1 MARERD
7 AVNMEKVKEFFGK
20 ITVWLHHASPMKL
33 ILAGYCLIIL
43 LGSLLLWMPVATKAG
58 EAVPFSDA
66 FFTATS
72 ATCVTGL
79 VRFDTYTCW
88 SGFGQVVILCLIQIG
103 GVGFMT
109 LAITAMAVVGKKIGL
124 QSRMLMQNSI
134 SAPQLGG
141 IVRITRF
148 ILLGTLLVEGIGA
161 VLLAFYFVP
170 RLGPGEGLWYSVF
183 HSISAFCNAGFDL
196 FGKFSPGSSL
206 TSVAG
211 NWYVNLVI
219 IVLIVVGGLG
229 FLVWKDL
236 LDHRF
241 SFSKLRLHSKIV
253 LVTTAVLI
261 CGGAAC
267 LFWLETGNPAFESMS
282 GGQKLLSSLFQSVTC
297 RTAGFN
303 SVNLS
308 TLTQASQF
316 VMIILM
322 LIGGSTGSTA
332 GGIKTTTAAVQ
343 LLSIRTIF
351 RGRRS
356 VEAYHRSIE
365 DAVVR
370 TASCITCLYLLL
382 SVGVGLVISHLEAI
396 PLLTSLFESV
406 SAVATVGLTLGI
418 TSQLGMIS
426 KLLLALLMIFGRAG
440 SLTILL
446 AFTSDKK
453 KAAAR
458 YPVEKVTVG

>member
-1 MARERD
+1 
-7 AVNMEKVKEFFGK
+7 MEKIKEFFSK
-20 ITVWLHHASPMKL
+20 IFSGLHRASPMKI

-43 LGSLLLWMPVATKAG
+43 LGSLLLWLPVATRAG
-58 EAVPFSDA
+58 ESVPFSDA

-88 SGFGQVVILCLIQIG
+88 SGFGQVIILCLIQIG

-109 LAITAMAVVGKKIGL
+109 LAITAMAAAGRKIGL

-134 SAPQLGG
+134 SAPHLGG

-148 ILLGTLLVEGIGA
+148 ILLGTLLVEGIG
-161 VLLAFYFVP
+161 VILLGFYFIP
-170 RLGPGEGLWYSVF
+170 RLGFGEGLGYSVF
-183 HSISAFCNAGFDL
+183 HAISAFCNAGFDL
-196 FGKFSPGSSL
+196 FGQFSPGSSL
-206 TSVAG
+206 TTVGG
-211 NWYVNLVI
+211 NWYVNMI
-219 IVLIVVGGLG
+219 IMVLIVVGGLG

-253 LVTTAVLI
+253 LITTGVLI
-261 CGGAAC
+261 LGGAAC
-267 LFWLETGNPAFESMS
+267 LFWLESGNPSFEAM
-282 GGQKLLSSLFQSVTC
+282 GGSEKVLTSLFQSVTS

-308 TLTQASQF
+308 TMTQASQF
-316 VMIILM
+316 VMILLM
-322 LIGGSTGSTA
+322 LVGGSTGSTA

-351 RGRRS
+351 RGRKS

-396 PLLTSLFESV
+396 PFLTSLYESV
-406 SAVATVGLTLGI
+406 SAIATVGLTLGI
-418 TSQLGMIS
+418 TAQLGFVS
-426 KLLLALLMIFGRAG
+426 KILLALLMIFGRAG

-453 KAAAR
+453 KIAAR

>member
-1 MARERD
+1 
-7 AVNMEKVKEFFGK
+7 MEKIKEFFSK
-20 ITVWLHHASPMKL
+20 IFSGLHRASPMKI

-43 LGSLLLWMPVATKAG
+43 LGSLLLWLPVATRAG
-58 EAVPFSDA
+58 ESVPFSDA

-88 SGFGQVVILCLIQIG
+88 SGFGQVIILCLIQIG

-109 LAITAMAVVGKKIGL
+109 LAITAMAAAGRKIGL

-134 SAPQLGG
+134 SAPHLGG

-148 ILLGTLLVEGIGA
+148 ILLGTLLVEGIG
-161 VLLAFYFVP
+161 VILLGFYFIP
-170 RLGPGEGLWYSVF
+170 RLGFGEGLWYSVF
-183 HSISAFCNAGFDL
+183 HAISAFCNAGFDL
-196 FGKFSPGSSL
+196 FGQFSPGSSL
-206 TSVAG
+206 TTVGG
-211 NWYVNLVI
+211 NWYVNMI
-219 IVLIVVGGLG
+219 IMVLIVVGGLG

-253 LVTTAVLI
+253 LITTGVLI
-261 CGGAAC
+261 LGGAAC
-267 LFWLETGNPAFESMS
+267 LFWLESGNPSFEAM
-282 GGQKLLSSLFQSVTC
+282 GGSEKVLTSLFQSVTS

-308 TLTQASQF
+308 TMTQASQF
-316 VMIILM
+316 VMILLM
-322 LIGGSTGSTA
+322 LVGGSTGSTA

-351 RGRRS
+351 RGRKS

-370 TASCITCLYLLL
+370 TASCITCLYLML

-396 PLLTSLFESV
+396 PFLTSLYESV
-406 SAVATVGLTLGI
+406 SAIATVGLTLGI
-418 TSQLGMIS
+418 TAQLGFVS
-426 KLLLALLMIFGRAG
+426 KILLALLMIFGRAG

-453 KAAAR
+453 KIAAR

>member
-1 MARERD
+1 
-7 AVNMEKVKEFFGK
+7 MEKIKEFFSNIFSG
-20 ITVWLHHASPMKL
+20 LHRASPMKI

-43 LGSLLLWMPVATKAG
+43 LGSLLLWLPVATRAG
-58 EAVPFSDA
+58 ESVPFSDA

-88 SGFGQVVILCLIQIG
+88 SGFGQVIILCLIQIG

-109 LAITAMAVVGKKIGL
+109 LAITAMAAAGRKIGL

-134 SAPQLGG
+134 SAPHLGG

-148 ILLGTLLVEGIGA
+148 ILLGTLLVEGIG
-161 VLLAFYFVP
+161 VILLGFYFIP
-170 RLGPGEGLWYSVF
+170 RLGFGEGLWYSVF
-183 HSISAFCNAGFDL
+183 HAISAFCNAGFDL
-196 FGKFSPGSSL
+196 FGQFSPGSSL
-206 TSVAG
+206 TTVGG
-211 NWYVNLVI
+211 NWYVNMI
-219 IVLIVVGGLG
+219 IMVLIVVGGLG

-253 LVTTAVLI
+253 LITTGVLI
-261 CGGAAC
+261 LGGAAC
-267 LFWLETGNPAFESMS
+267 LFWLESGNPSFEAM
-282 GGQKLLSSLFQSVTC
+282 GGSEKVLTSLFQSVTS

-308 TLTQASQF
+308 TMTQASQF

-351 RGRRS
+351 RGRKS

-396 PLLTSLFESV
+396 PFLTSLYESV
-406 SAVATVGLTLGI
+406 SAIATVGLTLGI
-418 TSQLGMIS
+418 TAQLGFVS
-426 KLLLALLMIFGRAG
+426 KILLALLMIFGRAG

-453 KAAAR
+453 KIAAR

>member
-1 MARERD
+1 M
-7 AVNMEKVKEFFGK
+7 K
-20 ITVWLHHASPMKL
+20 I

-43 LGSLLLWMPVATKAG
+43 LGSLLLWLPVATRAG
-58 EAVPFSDA
+58 ESVPFSDA

-88 SGFGQVVILCLIQIG
+88 SGFGQVIILCLIQIG

-109 LAITAMAVVGKKIGL
+109 LAITAMAAAGRKIGL

-134 SAPQLGG
+134 SAPHLGG

-148 ILLGTLLVEGIGA
+148 ILLGTLLVEGIG
-161 VLLAFYFVP
+161 VILLGFYFIP
-170 RLGPGEGLWYSVF
+170 RLGFGEGLWYSVF
-183 HSISAFCNAGFDL
+183 HAISAFCNAGFDL
-196 FGKFSPGSSL
+196 FGQFSPGSSL
-206 TSVAG
+206 TTVGG
-211 NWYVNLVI
+211 NWYVNMI
-219 IVLIVVGGLG
+219 IMVLIVVGGLG

-253 LVTTAVLI
+253 LITTGVLI
-261 CGGAAC
+261 LGGAAC
-267 LFWLETGNPAFESMS
+267 LFWLESGNPSFEAM
-282 GGQKLLSSLFQSVTC
+282 GGSEKVLTSLFQSVTS

-308 TLTQASQF
+308 TMTQASQF
-316 VMIILM
+316 VMILLM
-322 LIGGSTGSTA
+322 LVGGSTGSTA

-351 RGRRS
+351 RGRKS

-396 PLLTSLFESV
+396 PFLTSLYESV
-406 SAVATVGLTLGI
+406 SAIATVGLTLGI
-418 TSQLGMIS
+418 TAQLGFVS
-426 KLLLALLMIFGRAG
+426 KILLALLMIFGRAG

-453 KAAAR
+453 KIAAR

>member
-1 MARERD
+1 
-7 AVNMEKVKEFFGK
+7 MEKIKEFFSK
-20 ITVWLHHASPMKL
+20 IFSGLHRASPMKI

-43 LGSLLLWMPVATKAG
+43 LGSLLLWLPVATRAR
-58 EAVPFSDA
+58 ESVPFSDA

-88 SGFGQVVILCLIQIG
+88 SGFGQVIILCLIQIG

-109 LAITAMAVVGKKIGL
+109 LAITAMAAAGRKIGL

-134 SAPQLGG
+134 SAPHLGG

-148 ILLGTLLVEGIGA
+148 ILLGTLLVEGIG
-161 VLLAFYFVP
+161 VILLGFYFIP
-170 RLGPGEGLWYSVF
+170 RLGFGEGLWYSVF
-183 HSISAFCNAGFDL
+183 HAISAFCNAGFDL
-196 FGKFSPGSSL
+196 FGQFSPGSSL
-206 TSVAG
+206 TTVGG
-211 NWYVNLVI
+211 NWYVNMI
-219 IVLIVVGGLG
+219 IMVLIVVGGLG

-253 LVTTAVLI
+253 LITTGVLI
-261 CGGAAC
+261 LGGAAC
-267 LFWLETGNPAFESMS
+267 LFWLESGNPSFEAM
-282 GGQKLLSSLFQSVTC
+282 GGSEKVLTSLFQSVTS

-308 TLTQASQF
+308 TMTQASQF

-351 RGRRS
+351 RGRKS

-396 PLLTSLFESV
+396 PFLTSLYESV
-406 SAVATVGLTLGI
+406 SAIATVGLTLGI
-418 TSQLGMIS
+418 TAQLGFVS
-426 KLLLALLMIFGRAG
+426 KILLALLMIFGRAG

-453 KAAAR
+453 KIAAR

>member
-1 MARERD
+1 
-7 AVNMEKVKEFFGK
+7 
-20 ITVWLHHASPMKL
+20 
-33 ILAGYCLIIL
+33 
-43 LGSLLLWMPVATKAG
+43 
-58 EAVPFSDA
+58 
-66 FFTATS
+66 
-72 ATCVTGL
+72 
-79 VRFDTYTCW
+79 
-88 SGFGQVVILCLIQIG
+88 
-103 GVGFMT
+103 MT
-109 LAITAMAVVGKKIGL
+109 LAITAMAAAGRKIGL

-134 SAPQLGG
+134 SAPHLGG

-148 ILLGTLLVEGIGA
+148 ILLGTLLVEGIG
-161 VLLAFYFVP
+161 VILLGFYFIP
-170 RLGPGEGLWYSVF
+170 RLGFGEGLWYSVF
-183 HSISAFCNAGFDL
+183 HAISAFCNAGFDL
-196 FGKFSPGSSL
+196 FGQFSPGSSL
-206 TSVAG
+206 TTVGG
-211 NWYVNLVI
+211 NWYVNMI
-219 IVLIVVGGLG
+219 IMVLIVVGGLG

-253 LVTTAVLI
+253 LITTGVLI
-261 CGGAAC
+261 LGGAAC
-267 LFWLETGNPAFESMS
+267 LFWLESGNPSFEAM
-282 GGQKLLSSLFQSVTC
+282 GGSEKVLTSLFQSVTS

-308 TLTQASQF
+308 TMTQASQF

-351 RGRRS
+351 RGRKS

-396 PLLTSLFESV
+396 PFLTSLYESV
-406 SAVATVGLTLGI
+406 SAIATVGLTLGI
-418 TSQLGMIS
+418 TAQLGFVS
-426 KLLLALLMIFGRAG
+426 KILLALLMIFGRAG

-453 KAAAR
+453 KIAAR

>member
-1 MARERD
+1 
-7 AVNMEKVKEFFGK
+7 MEKIKEFFSK
-20 ITVWLHHASPMKL
+20 IFSGLHRASPMKI

-43 LGSLLLWMPVATKAG
+43 LGSLLLWLPVATRAG
-58 EAVPFSDA
+58 ESVPFSDA

-88 SGFGQVVILCLIQIG
+88 SGFGQVIILCLIQIG

-109 LAITAMAVVGKKIGL
+109 LAITAMAAAGRKIGL

-134 SAPQLGG
+134 SAPHLGG

-148 ILLGTLLVEGIGA
+148 ILLGTLLVEGIG
-161 VLLAFYFVP
+161 VILLGFYFIP
-170 RLGPGEGLWYSVF
+170 RLGFGEGLWYSVF
-183 HSISAFCNAGFDL
+183 HAISAFCNAGFDL
-196 FGKFSPGSSL
+196 FGQFSPGSSL
-206 TSVAG
+206 TTVGG
-211 NWYVNLVI
+211 NWYVNMI
-219 IVLIVVGGLG
+219 IMVLIVVGGLG

-241 SFSKLRLHSKIV
+241 SLSKLRLHSKIV
-253 LVTTAVLI
+253 LITTGVLI
-261 CGGAAC
+261 LGGAAC
-267 LFWLETGNPAFESMS
+267 LFWLESGNPSFEAM
-282 GGQKLLSSLFQSVTC
+282 GGSEKVLTSLFQSVTS

-308 TLTQASQF
+308 TMTQASQF
-316 VMIILM
+316 VMILLM
-322 LIGGSTGSTA
+322 LVGGSTGSTA

-351 RGRRS
+351 RGRKS

-396 PLLTSLFESV
+396 PFLTSLYESV
-406 SAVATVGLTLGI
+406 SAIATVGLTLGI
-418 TSQLGMIS
+418 TAQLGFVS
-426 KLLLALLMIFGRAG
+426 KILLALLMIFGRAG

-453 KAAAR
+453 KIAAR

>member
-1 MARERD
+1 
-7 AVNMEKVKEFFGK
+7 MEKIKEFFSK
-20 ITVWLHHASPMKL
+20 IFSGLHRASPMKI

-43 LGSLLLWMPVATKAG
+43 LGSLLLWLPVATRAG
-58 EAVPFSDA
+58 ESVPFSDA

-88 SGFGQVVILCLIQIG
+88 SGFGQVIILCLIQIG

-109 LAITAMAVVGKKIGL
+109 LAITAMAAAGRKIGL

-134 SAPQLGG
+134 SAPHLGG

-148 ILLGTLLVEGIGA
+148 ILLGTLLVEGIG
-161 VLLAFYFVP
+161 VILLGFYFIP
-170 RLGPGEGLWYSVF
+170 RLGFGEGLWYSVF
-183 HSISAFCNAGFDL
+183 HAISAFCNAGFDL
-196 FGKFSPGSSL
+196 FGQFSPGSSL
-206 TSVAG
+206 TTVGG
-211 NWYVNLVI
+211 NWYVNMI
-219 IVLIVVGGLG
+219 IMVLIVVGGLG

-253 LVTTAVLI
+253 LITTGVLI
-261 CGGAAC
+261 LGGAAC
-267 LFWLETGNPAFESMS
+267 LFWLESGNPSFEAM
-282 GGQKLLSSLFQSVTC
+282 GGSEKVLTSLFQSVTS

-308 TLTQASQF
+308 TMTQASQF

-351 RGRRS
+351 RGRKS

-382 SVGVGLVISHLEAI
+382 SVGVGLIISHLEAI
-396 PLLTSLFESV
+396 PFLTSLYESV
-406 SAVATVGLTLGI
+406 SAIATVGLTLGI
-418 TSQLGMIS
+418 TAQLGFVS
-426 KLLLALLMIFGRAG
+426 KILLALLMIFGRAG

-453 KAAAR
+453 KIAAR

>member
-1 MARERD
+1 
-7 AVNMEKVKEFFGK
+7 MEKIKEFFSK
-20 ITVWLHHASPMKL
+20 IFSGLHRASPMKI

-43 LGSLLLWMPVATKAG
+43 LGSLLLWLPVATRAG
-58 EAVPFSDA
+58 ESVPFSDA

-88 SGFGQVVILCLIQIG
+88 SGFGQVIILCLIQIG

-109 LAITAMAVVGKKIGL
+109 LAITAMAAAGRKIGL

-134 SAPQLGG
+134 SAPHLGG

-148 ILLGTLLVEGIGA
+148 ILLGTLLVEGIG
-161 VLLAFYFVP
+161 VILLGFYFIP
-170 RLGPGEGLWYSVF
+170 RLGFGEGLWYSVF
-183 HSISAFCNAGFDL
+183 HAISAFCNAGFDL
-196 FGKFSPGSSL
+196 FGQFSPGSSL
-206 TSVAG
+206 TTVGG
-211 NWYVNLVI
+211 NWYVNMI
-219 IVLIVVGGLG
+219 IMVLIVVGGLG

-236 LDHRF
+236 FDHRF

-253 LVTTAVLI
+253 LITTGVLI
-261 CGGAAC
+261 LGGAAC
-267 LFWLETGNPAFESMS
+267 LFWLESGNPSFEAM
-282 GGQKLLSSLFQSVTC
+282 GGSEKVLTSLFQSVTS

-308 TLTQASQF
+308 TMTQASQF
-316 VMIILM
+316 VMILLM
-322 LIGGSTGSTA
+322 LVGGSTGSTA

-351 RGRRS
+351 RGRKS

-396 PLLTSLFESV
+396 PFLTSLYESV
-406 SAVATVGLTLGI
+406 SAIATVGLTLGI
-418 TSQLGMIS
+418 TAQLGFVS
-426 KLLLALLMIFGRAG
+426 KILLALLMIFGRAG

-453 KAAAR
+453 KIAAR

>member
-1 MARERD
+1 
-7 AVNMEKVKEFFGK
+7 MEKIKEFFSK
-20 ITVWLHHASPMKL
+20 IFSGLHRASPMKI

-43 LGSLLLWMPVATKAG
+43 LGSLLLWLPVATRAG
-58 EAVPFSDA
+58 ESVPFSDA

-88 SGFGQVVILCLIQIG
+88 SGFGQVIILCLIQIG

-109 LAITAMAVVGKKIGL
+109 LAITAMAAAGRKIGL

-134 SAPQLGG
+134 SAPHLGG

-148 ILLGTLLVEGIGA
+148 ILLGTLLVEGIG
-161 VLLAFYFVP
+161 VILLGFYFIP
-170 RLGPGEGLWYSVF
+170 RLGFGEGLWYSVF
-183 HSISAFCNAGFDL
+183 HAISAFCNAGFDL
-196 FGKFSPGSSL
+196 FGQFSPGSSL
-206 TSVAG
+206 TTVGG
-211 NWYVNLVI
+211 NWYVNMI
-219 IVLIVVGGLG
+219 IMVLIVVGGLG

-253 LVTTAVLI
+253 LITTGVLI
-261 CGGAAC
+261 LGGAVC
-267 LFWLETGNPAFESMS
+267 LFWLESGNPSFEAM
-282 GGQKLLSSLFQSVTC
+282 GGSEKVLTSLFQSVTS

-308 TLTQASQF
+308 TMTQASQF
-316 VMIILM
+316 VMILLM
-322 LIGGSTGSTA
+322 LVGGSTGSTA

-351 RGRRS
+351 RGRKS

-396 PLLTSLFESV
+396 PFLTSLYESV
-406 SAVATVGLTLGI
+406 SAIATVGLTLGI
-418 TSQLGMIS
+418 TAQLGFVS
-426 KLLLALLMIFGRAG
+426 KILLALLMIFGRAG

-453 KAAAR
+453 KIAAR

>member
-1 MARERD
+1 
-7 AVNMEKVKEFFGK
+7 MEKIKEFFSK
-20 ITVWLHHASPMKL
+20 IFSGLHRASPMKI

-43 LGSLLLWMPVATKAG
+43 LGSLLLWLPVATRAG
-58 EAVPFSDA
+58 ESVPFSDA

-88 SGFGQVVILCLIQIG
+88 SGFGQVIILCLIQIG

-109 LAITAMAVVGKKIGL
+109 LAITAMAAAGRKIGL

-134 SAPQLGG
+134 SAPHLGG

-148 ILLGTLLVEGIGA
+148 ILLGTLLVEGIG
-161 VLLAFYFVP
+161 VILLGFYFIP
-170 RLGPGEGLWYSVF
+170 RLGFGEGLWYSVF
-183 HSISAFCNAGFDL
+183 HAISAFCNAGFDL
-196 FGKFSPGSSL
+196 FGQFSPGSSL
-206 TSVAG
+206 TTVGG
-211 NWYVNLVI
+211 NWYVNMI
-219 IVLIVVGGLG
+219 IMVLIVVGGLG

-253 LVTTAVLI
+253 LITTGVLI
-261 CGGAAC
+261 LGGAAC
-267 LFWLETGNPAFESMS
+267 LFWLESGNPSFEAM
-282 GGQKLLSSLFQSVTC
+282 GGSEKVLTSLFQSVTS

-308 TLTQASQF
+308 TMTQASQF

-351 RGRRS
+351 RGRKS

-396 PLLTSLFESV
+396 PFLTSLYESV
-406 SAVATVGLTLGI
+406 SAIATVGLTLGI
-418 TSQLGMIS
+418 TAQLGFVS
-426 KLLLALLMIFGRAG
+426 KILLALLMIFGRAG

-453 KAAAR
+453 KIAAR

>member
-1 MARERD
+1 
-7 AVNMEKVKEFFGK
+7 MEKIKEFFSKVFSG
-20 ITVWLHHASPMKL
+20 LHRASPMKI

-43 LGSLLLWMPVATKAG
+43 LGSLLLWLPVATRAG
-58 EAVPFSDA
+58 ESVPFSDA

-88 SGFGQVVILCLIQIG
+88 SGFGQVIILCLIQIG

-109 LAITAMAVVGKKIGL
+109 LAITAMAAAGRKIGL

-134 SAPQLGG
+134 SAPHLGG

-148 ILLGTLLVEGIGA
+148 ILLGTLLVEGIG
-161 VLLAFYFVP
+161 VILLGFYFIP
-170 RLGPGEGLWYSVF
+170 RLGFGEGLWYSVF
-183 HSISAFCNAGFDL
+183 HAISAFCNAGFDL
-196 FGKFSPGSSL
+196 FGQFSPGSSL
-206 TSVAG
+206 TTVGG
-211 NWYVNLVI
+211 NWYVTMSIMVR
-219 IVLIVVGGLG
+219 IVVGGLG

-253 LVTTAVLI
+253 LITTGVLI
-261 CGGAAC
+261 LGGAAC
-267 LFWLETGNPAFESMS
+267 LFWLESGNPPFEAM
-282 GGQKLLSSLFQSVTC
+282 GGSEKVLTSLFQSVTS

-308 TLTQASQF
+308 TMTQASQF

-351 RGRRS
+351 RGRKS

-396 PLLTSLFESV
+396 PFLTSLYESV
-406 SAVATVGLTLGI
+406 SAIATVGLTLGI
-418 TSQLGMIS
+418 TAQLGFVS
-426 KLLLALLMIFGRAG
+426 KILLALLMIFGRAG

-453 KAAAR
+453 KIAAR

>member
-1 MARERD
+1 
-7 AVNMEKVKEFFGK
+7 MEKIKEFFSK
-20 ITVWLHHASPMKL
+20 IFSGLHRASPMKI

-43 LGSLLLWMPVATKAG
+43 LGSLLLRLPVATRAG
-58 EAVPFSDA
+58 ESVPFSDA
-66 FFTATS
+66 LFTATS

-88 SGFGQVVILCLIQIG
+88 SGFGQVIILCLIQIG

-109 LAITAMAVVGKKIGL
+109 LAITAMAAAGRKIGL

-134 SAPQLGG
+134 SAPHLGG

-148 ILLGTLLVEGIGA
+148 ILLGTLLVEGIG
-161 VLLAFYFVP
+161 VILLGFYFIP
-170 RLGPGEGLWYSVF
+170 RLGFGEGLWYSVF
-183 HSISAFCNAGFDL
+183 HAISAFCNAGFDL
-196 FGKFSPGSSL
+196 FGQFSPGSSL
-206 TSVAG
+206 TTVGG
-211 NWYVNLVI
+211 NWYVNMI
-219 IVLIVVGGLG
+219 IMVLIVVGGLG

-253 LVTTAVLI
+253 LITTGVLI
-261 CGGAAC
+261 LGGAAC
-267 LFWLETGNPAFESMS
+267 LFWLESGNPSFEAM
-282 GGQKLLSSLFQSVTC
+282 GGSEKVLTSLFQSVTS

-308 TLTQASQF
+308 TMTQASQF
-316 VMIILM
+316 VMILLM
-322 LIGGSTGSTA
+322 LVGGSTGSTA

-351 RGRRS
+351 RGRKS

-396 PLLTSLFESV
+396 PFLTSLYESV
-406 SAVATVGLTLGI
+406 SAIATVGLTLGI
-418 TSQLGMIS
+418 TAQLGFVS
-426 KLLLALLMIFGRAG
+426 KILLALLMIFGRAG

-453 KAAAR
+453 KIAAR

>member
-1 MARERD
+1 
-7 AVNMEKVKEFFGK
+7 MEKIKEFFSK
-20 ITVWLHHASPMKL
+20 IFSGLHRASPMKI

-43 LGSLLLWMPVATKAG
+43 LGSLLLWLPVATRAG
-58 EAVPFSDA
+58 ESVPFSDA

-88 SGFGQVVILCLIQIG
+88 SGFGQVIILCLIQIG

-109 LAITAMAVVGKKIGL
+109 LAITAMAAAGRKIGL

-134 SAPQLGG
+134 SAPHLGG

-148 ILLGTLLVEGIGA
+148 ILLGTLLVEGIG
-161 VLLAFYFVP
+161 VILLGFYFIP
-170 RLGPGEGLWYSVF
+170 RLGFGEGLWYSVF
-183 HSISAFCNAGFDL
+183 HAISAFCNAGFDL
-196 FGKFSPGSSL
+196 FGQFSPGSSL
-206 TSVAG
+206 TTVGG
-211 NWYVNLVI
+211 NWYVNMI
-219 IVLIVVGGLG
+219 IMVLIVVGGLG

-253 LVTTAVLI
+253 LITTGVLI
-261 CGGAAC
+261 LGGAAC
-267 LFWLETGNPAFESMS
+267 LFWLESGNPSFEAM
-282 GGQKLLSSLFQSVTC
+282 GGSEKVLTSLFQSVTS

-308 TLTQASQF
+308 TMTQASQF
-316 VMIILM
+316 VMILLM
-322 LIGGSTGSTA
+322 LVGGSTGSTA

-351 RGRRS
+351 RGRKS

-396 PLLTSLFESV
+396 PFLTSLYESV
-406 SAVATVGLTLGI
+406 SAIATVGLTLGI
-418 TSQLGMIS
+418 TAQLGFVS
-426 KLLLALLMIFGRAG
+426 KILLALLMIFGRAG

-453 KAAAR
+453 KIAAR

>member
-1 MARERD
+1 
-7 AVNMEKVKEFFGK
+7 MEKIKEFFSK
-20 ITVWLHHASPMKL
+20 IFSGLHRASPMKI

-43 LGSLLLWMPVATKAG
+43 LGSLLLWLPVATRAR
-58 EAVPFSDA
+58 ESVPFSDA

-88 SGFGQVVILCLIQIG
+88 SGFGQVIILCLIQIG

-109 LAITAMAVVGKKIGL
+109 LAITAMAAAGRKIGL

-134 SAPQLGG
+134 SAPHLGG

-148 ILLGTLLVEGIGA
+148 ILLGTLLVEGIG
-161 VLLAFYFVP
+161 VLLLGFYFIP
-170 RLGPGEGLWYSVF
+170 RLGFGEGLWYSVF
-183 HSISAFCNAGFDL
+183 HAISAFCNAGFDL
-196 FGKFSPGSSL
+196 FGQFSPGSSL
-206 TSVAG
+206 TTVGG
-211 NWYVNLVI
+211 NWYVNMI
-219 IVLIVVGGLG
+219 IMVLIVVGGLG

-253 LVTTAVLI
+253 LITTGVLI
-261 CGGAAC
+261 LGGAAC
-267 LFWLETGNPAFESMS
+267 LFWLESGNPSFEAM
-282 GGQKLLSSLFQSVTC
+282 GGSEKVLTSLFQSVTS

-308 TLTQASQF
+308 TMTQASQF

-351 RGRRS
+351 RGRKS

-396 PLLTSLFESV
+396 PFLTSLYESV
-406 SAVATVGLTLGI
+406 SAIATVGLTLGI
-418 TSQLGMIS
+418 TAQLGFVS
-426 KLLLALLMIFGRAG
+426 KILLALLMIFGRAG

-453 KAAAR
+453 KIAAR

>member
-1 MARERD
+1 
-7 AVNMEKVKEFFGK
+7 MEKIKEFFSK
-20 ITVWLHHASPMKL
+20 IFSGLHRASPMKI

-43 LGSLLLWMPVATKAG
+43 LGSLLLWLPVATRAG
-58 EAVPFSDA
+58 ESVPFSDA

-88 SGFGQVVILCLIQIG
+88 SGFGQVIILCLIQIG

-109 LAITAMAVVGKKIGL
+109 LAITAMAAAGRKIGL

-134 SAPQLGG
+134 SAPHLGG
-141 IVRITRF
+141 IVRIPRF
-148 ILLGTLLVEGIGA
+148 ILLGTLLVEGIG
-161 VLLAFYFVP
+161 VILLGFYFIP
-170 RLGPGEGLWYSVF
+170 RLGFGEGLWYSVF
-183 HSISAFCNAGFDL
+183 HAISAFCNAGFDL
-196 FGKFSPGSSL
+196 FGQFSPGSSL
-206 TSVAG
+206 TTVGG
-211 NWYVNLVI
+211 NWYVNMI
-219 IVLIVVGGLG
+219 IMVLIVVGGLG

-236 LDHRF
+236 LDHRI

-253 LVTTAVLI
+253 LITTGVLI
-261 CGGAAC
+261 LGGAAC
-267 LFWLETGNPAFESMS
+267 LFWLESGNPSFEAM
-282 GGQKLLSSLFQSVTC
+282 GGSEKVLTSLFQSVTS

-308 TLTQASQF
+308 TMTQASQF
-316 VMIILM
+316 VMILLM
-322 LIGGSTGSTA
+322 LVGGSTGSTA
-332 GGIKTTTAAVQ
+332 WGIKTTTAAVQ

-351 RGRRS
+351 RGRKS

-396 PLLTSLFESV
+396 PFLTSLYESV
-406 SAVATVGLTLGI
+406 SAIATVGLTLGI
-418 TSQLGMIS
+418 TAQLGFVS
-426 KLLLALLMIFGRAG
+426 KILLALLMIFGRAG

-453 KAAAR
+453 KIAAR

>member
-1 MARERD
+1 
-7 AVNMEKVKEFFGK
+7 MEKIKEFFSKVFSG
-20 ITVWLHHASPMKL
+20 LHRASPMKI

-43 LGSLLLWMPVATKAG
+43 LGSLLLWLPVATRAG
-58 EAVPFSDA
+58 ESVPFSDA

-88 SGFGQVVILCLIQIG
+88 SGFGQVIILCLIQIG

-109 LAITAMAVVGKKIGL
+109 LAITAMAAAGRKIGL

-134 SAPQLGG
+134 SAPHLGG

-148 ILLGTLLVEGIGA
+148 ILLGTLLVEGIG
-161 VLLAFYFVP
+161 VILLGFYFIP
-170 RLGPGEGLWYSVF
+170 RLGFGEGLWYSVF
-183 HSISAFCNAGFDL
+183 HAISAFCNAGFDL
-196 FGKFSPGSSL
+196 FGQFSPGSSL
-206 TSVAG
+206 TTVGG
-211 NWYVNLVI
+211 NWYVNMI
-219 IVLIVVGGLG
+219 IMVLIVVGGLG

-253 LVTTAVLI
+253 LITTGVLI
-261 CGGAAC
+261 LGGAAC
-267 LFWLETGNPAFESMS
+267 LFWLESGNPPFEAM
-282 GGQKLLSSLFQSVTC
+282 GGSEKVLTSLFQSVTS

-308 TLTQASQF
+308 TMTQASQF

-351 RGRRS
+351 RGRKS

-396 PLLTSLFESV
+396 PFLTSLYESV
-406 SAVATVGLTLGI
+406 SAIATVGLTLGI
-418 TSQLGMIS
+418 TAQLGFVS
-426 KLLLALLMIFGRAG
+426 KILLALLMIFGRAG

-453 KAAAR
+453 KIAAR

>member
-1 MARERD
+1 
-7 AVNMEKVKEFFGK
+7 MEKIKEFFSK
-20 ITVWLHHASPMKL
+20 IFSGLHRASPMKI

-43 LGSLLLWMPVATKAG
+43 LGSLLLWLPVATRAG
-58 EAVPFSDA
+58 ESVPFSDA

-88 SGFGQVVILCLIQIG
+88 SGFGQVIILCLIQIG

-109 LAITAMAVVGKKIGL
+109 LAITAMAAAGRKIGL

-134 SAPQLGG
+134 SAPHLGG

-148 ILLGTLLVEGIGA
+148 ILLGTLLVEGIG
-161 VLLAFYFVP
+161 VILLGFYFIP
-170 RLGPGEGLWYSVF
+170 RLGFGEGLWYSVF
-183 HSISAFCNAGFDL
+183 HAISAFCNAGFDL
-196 FGKFSPGSSL
+196 FGQFSPGSSL
-206 TSVAG
+206 TTVGG
-211 NWYVNLVI
+211 NWYVNMI
-219 IVLIVVGGLG
+219 IMVLIVVGGLG

-253 LVTTAVLI
+253 LITTGVLI
-261 CGGAAC
+261 LGGAAC
-267 LFWLETGNPAFESMS
+267 LFWLESGNPSFEAM
-282 GGQKLLSSLFQSVTC
+282 GGSEKVLTSLFQSVTS

-303 SVNLS
+303 SVDLS
-308 TLTQASQF
+308 TMTQASQF
-316 VMIILM
+316 VMILLM
-322 LIGGSTGSTA
+322 LVGGSTGSTA

-351 RGRRS
+351 RGRKS

-396 PLLTSLFESV
+396 PFLTSLYESV
-406 SAVATVGLTLGI
+406 SAIATVGLTLGI
-418 TSQLGMIS
+418 TAQLGFVS
-426 KLLLALLMIFGRAG
+426 KILLALLMIFGRAG

-453 KAAAR
+453 KIAAR

>member
-1 MARERD
+1 M
-7 AVNMEKVKEFFGK
+7 K
-20 ITVWLHHASPMKL
+20 I

-43 LGSLLLWMPVATKAG
+43 LGSLLLWLPVATRAG
-58 EAVPFSDA
+58 ESVPFSDA

-88 SGFGQVVILCLIQIG
+88 SGFGQVIILCLIQIG

-109 LAITAMAVVGKKIGL
+109 LAITAMAAAGRKIGL

-134 SAPQLGG
+134 SAPHLGG

-148 ILLGTLLVEGIGA
+148 ILLGTLLVEGIG
-161 VLLAFYFVP
+161 VILLGFYFIP
-170 RLGPGEGLWYSVF
+170 RLGFGEGLWYSVF
-183 HSISAFCNAGFDL
+183 HAISAFCNAGFDL
-196 FGKFSPGSSL
+196 FGQFSPGSSL
-206 TSVAG
+206 TTVGG
-211 NWYVNLVI
+211 NWYVNMI
-219 IVLIVVGGLG
+219 IMVLIVVGGLG

-253 LVTTAVLI
+253 LITTGVLI
-261 CGGAAC
+261 LGGAAC
-267 LFWLETGNPAFESMS
+267 LFWLESGNPSFEAM
-282 GGQKLLSSLFQSVTC
+282 GGSEKVLTSLFQSVTS

-308 TLTQASQF
+308 TMTQASQF

-351 RGRRS
+351 RGRKS

-396 PLLTSLFESV
+396 PFLTSLYESV
-406 SAVATVGLTLGI
+406 SAIATVGLTLGI
-418 TSQLGMIS
+418 TAQLGFVS
-426 KLLLALLMIFGRAG
+426 KILLALLMIFGRAG

-453 KAAAR
+453 KIAAR

>member
-1 MARERD
+1 
-7 AVNMEKVKEFFGK
+7 MEKIKEFFSKVFSG
-20 ITVWLHHASPMKL
+20 LHRASPMKI

-43 LGSLLLWMPVATKAG
+43 LGSLLLWLPVATRAG
-58 EAVPFSDA
+58 ESVPFSDA

-88 SGFGQVVILCLIQIG
+88 SGFGQVIILCLIQIG

-109 LAITAMAVVGKKIGL
+109 LAITAMAAAGRKIGL

-134 SAPQLGG
+134 SAPHLGG

-148 ILLGTLLVEGIGA
+148 ILLGTLLVEGIG
-161 VLLAFYFVP
+161 VILLGFYFIP
-170 RLGPGEGLWYSVF
+170 RLGFGEGLWYSVF
-183 HSISAFCNAGFDL
+183 HAISAFCNAGFDL
-196 FGKFSPGSSL
+196 FGQFSPGSSL
-206 TSVAG
+206 TTVGG
-211 NWYVNLVI
+211 NWYVNMI
-219 IVLIVVGGLG
+219 IMVLIVVGGLG

-253 LVTTAVLI
+253 LITTGVLI
-261 CGGAAC
+261 LGGAAC
-267 LFWLETGNPAFESMS
+267 LFWLESGNPSFEAM
-282 GGQKLLSSLFQSVTC
+282 GGSEKVLTSLFQSVTS

-308 TLTQASQF
+308 TMTQASQF

-351 RGRRS
+351 RGRKS

-396 PLLTSLFESV
+396 PFLTSLYESV
-406 SAVATVGLTLGI
+406 SAIATVGLTLGI
-418 TSQLGMIS
+418 TAQLGFVS
-426 KLLLALLMIFGRAG
+426 KILLALLMIFGRAG

-453 KAAAR
+453 KIAAR

>member
-1 MARERD
+1 
-7 AVNMEKVKEFFGK
+7 MEKIKEFFSK
-20 ITVWLHHASPMKL
+20 IFSGLHRASPMKI

-43 LGSLLLWMPVATKAG
+43 LGSLLLWLPAATRAG
-58 EAVPFSDA
+58 ESVPFSDA

-88 SGFGQVVILCLIQIG
+88 SGFGQVIILCLIQIG

-109 LAITAMAVVGKKIGL
+109 LAITAMAAAGRKIGL

-134 SAPQLGG
+134 SAPHLGG

-148 ILLGTLLVEGIGA
+148 ILLGTLLVEGIG
-161 VLLAFYFVP
+161 VILLGFYFIP
-170 RLGPGEGLWYSVF
+170 RLGFGEGLWYSVF
-183 HSISAFCNAGFDL
+183 HAISAFCNAGFDL
-196 FGKFSPGSSL
+196 FGQFSPGSSL
-206 TSVAG
+206 TTVGG
-211 NWYVNLVI
+211 NWYVNMI
-219 IVLIVVGGLG
+219 IMVLIVVGGLG

-253 LVTTAVLI
+253 LITTGVLI
-261 CGGAAC
+261 LGGAAC
-267 LFWLETGNPAFESMS
+267 LFWLESGNPSFEAM
-282 GGQKLLSSLFQSVTC
+282 GGSEKVLTSLFQSVTS

-308 TLTQASQF
+308 TMTQASQF
-316 VMIILM
+316 VMILLM
-322 LIGGSTGSTA
+322 LVGGSTGSTA

-351 RGRRS
+351 RGRKS

-396 PLLTSLFESV
+396 PFLTSLYESV
-406 SAVATVGLTLGI
+406 SAIATVGLTLGI
-418 TSQLGMIS
+418 TAQLGFVS
-426 KLLLALLMIFGRAG
+426 KILLALLMIFGRAG

-453 KAAAR
+453 KIAAR

>member
-1 MARERD
+1 
-7 AVNMEKVKEFFGK
+7 MEKIKEFFSK
-20 ITVWLHHASPMKL
+20 IFSGLHRASPMKI

-43 LGSLLLWMPVATKAG
+43 LGSLLLWLPVATRAG
-58 EAVPFSDA
+58 ESVPFSDA

-88 SGFGQVVILCLIQIG
+88 SGFGQVIILCLIQIG

-109 LAITAMAVVGKKIGL
+109 LAITAMAAAGRKIGL

-134 SAPQLGG
+134 SAPHLGG

-148 ILLGTLLVEGIGA
+148 ILLGTLLVEGIG
-161 VLLAFYFVP
+161 VILLGFYFIP
-170 RLGPGEGLWYSVF
+170 RLGFGEGLWYSVF
-183 HSISAFCNAGFDL
+183 HAISAFCNAGFDL
-196 FGKFSPGSSL
+196 FGQFSPGSSL
-206 TSVAG
+206 TTVGG
-211 NWYVNLVI
+211 NWYVNMI
-219 IVLIVVGGLG
+219 IMVLIVVGGLG

-253 LVTTAVLI
+253 LITTGVLI
-261 CGGAAC
+261 LGGAAC
-267 LFWLETGNPAFESMS
+267 LFWLESGNPSFEAM
-282 GGQKLLSSLFQSVTC
+282 GGSEKVLTSLFQSVTS

-308 TLTQASQF
+308 TMTQASQF
-316 VMIILM
+316 VMILLM
-322 LIGGSTGSTA
+322 LVGGSTGSTA

-351 RGRRS
+351 RGRKS

-382 SVGVGLVISHLEAI
+382 SVGVGLVSSHLEAI
-396 PLLTSLFESV
+396 PFLTSLYESV
-406 SAVATVGLTLGI
+406 SAIATVGLTLGI
-418 TSQLGMIS
+418 TAQLGFVS
-426 KLLLALLMIFGRAG
+426 KILLALLMIFGRAG

-453 KAAAR
+453 KIAAR